1 MRSVD
6 HRNITF
12 DIIRHA
18 EATPDAPA
26 LLLPDSEISYAAL
39 NRLIWTFAQVLH
51 DRGVRA
57 GDTVALTF
65 AEELNLALTM
75 FAVTRLGATVFSIA
89 QSATPIQR
97 KAFAAQAQ
105 AKLLLTDRP
114 GQFDSG
120 LPEIQMDLQSLKNVS
135 PRINRDILVVN
146 PVAPW
151 LFVIGSGT
159 TGKPMLMPVT
169 HAQQNAR
176 SPMAA
181 DWLGITPNDR
191 ITSLTHLDFTMSK
204 HRLHEV
210 LWAGASFALFDRN
223 TENPIQM
230 CHQRSLTVLDA
241 TVFHVETM
249 LSALPP
255 DATDALASLRMLSM
269 SASTVS
275 DNLRRRIRR
284 HLCSNL
290 LVRYATNETG
300 PIAIAGPSEV
310 FAVSGTVGRP
320 TPGVQIQIVD
330 SSLQPVPVGTIGSI
344 MVRSPGLIEGYFHDE
359 NATRRR
365 FQNHWFLPGDLGK
378 LTQDGQLIYC
388 GRTDHMMIMGGINIY
403 PAEIE
408 QVLTGH
414 PAVRDAAAIPV
425 KNTILQDIPVCAVVL
440 SPGADVSE
448 QSLLTYAR
456 KRLGVSSPDRV
467 IILAK
472 IPRNERGKL
481 IRAELMQ
488 QITIRLGMTG

>member
-181 DWLGITPNDR
+181 DWLGITQTIASRRLPILILLCPN
-191 ITSLTHLDFTMSK
+191 IVCMKSYGPG
-204 HRLHEV
+204 HRL
-210 LWAGASFALFDRN
+210 L
-223 TENPIQM
+223 
-230 CHQRSLTVLDA
+230 CLTGTRKIRFRCA
-241 TVFHVETM
+241 I
-249 LSALPP
+249 SAL
-255 DATDALASLRMLSM
+255 
-269 SASTVS
+269 
-275 DNLRRRIRR
+275 
-284 HLCSNL
+284 
-290 LVRYATNETG
+290 
-300 PIAIAGPSEV
+300 
-310 FAVSGTVGRP
+310 
-320 TPGVQIQIVD
+320 
-330 SSLQPVPVGTIGSI
+330 
-344 MVRSPGLIEGYFHDE
+344 
-359 NATRRR
+359 
-365 FQNHWFLPGDLGK
+365 
-378 LTQDGQLIYC
+378 
-388 GRTDHMMIMGGINIY
+388 
-403 PAEIE
+403 
-408 QVLTGH
+408 
-414 PAVRDAAAIPV
+414 
-425 KNTILQDIPVCAVVL
+425 
-440 SPGADVSE
+440 
-448 QSLLTYAR
+448 
-456 KRLGVSSPDRV
+456 
-467 IILAK
+467 
-472 IPRNERGKL
+472 
-481 IRAELMQ
+481 
-488 QITIRLGMTG
+488 